1 MFLVRALK
9 RVDFPT
15 LGSPTIPIER
25 LTGVSLRGIV
35 GAPCHDRPMPAYVV
49 TLLIGLF
56 AGSAIGYLLS
66 ALKSKD
72 SVGNQALLDD
82 YKAQLAAERAKTES
96 AITLNAELLAV
107 KESVAQLST
116 QSNEANRIRTEA
128 EAKLN
133 TTILE
138 MRRASESIFDET
150 KKIAGA
156 LSNSQSRGKFGEA
169 QLELLLQGAGLR
181 EGHEYTA
188 QRSTTDSDSSGI
200 PDITV
205 SMPGG
210 SLLFIDSKFPFERF
224 LEAFGTEDQ
233 SQRDEYLQLHT
244 KDLMKHVESLAKRGY
259 HKSQGS
265 PDFVVLF
272 VPFETLLSEALRLDP
287 MFLEKAFKVGVTVA
301 TPTSMM
307 ALLRTIGYIFT
318 RNKLAENAD
327 EIQKVASTFLKNITL
342 LHTKIVAVGKAISS
356 TSKAY
361 EDLVPTAEKTVL
373 APARRIHNLG
383 VTGDKD
389 KLAIE
394 YPEAPGAVRDLKSA
408 ELDTGDDYID
418 AEEVDE
424 R

>member
-1 MFLVRALK
+1 
-9 RVDFPT
+9 
-15 LGSPTIPIER
+15 
-25 LTGVSLRGIV
+25 
-35 GAPCHDRPMPAYVV
+35 MPAYVV

-56 AGSAIGYLLS
+56 AGSAIGYLVS

-72 SVGNQALLDD
+72 SSGNQALLDD

-96 AITLNAELLAV
+96 AITLNAELVAV
-107 KESVAQLST
+107 KDSVSKLT
-116 QSNEANRIRTEA
+116 NQSNEANRIRTEA

-156 LSNSQSRGKFGEA
+156 LSNSQTRGKFGEA

-200 PDITV
+200 PDVTV

-244 KDLMKHVESLAKRGY
+244 KDLMKHVEALAKRGY

-287 MFLEKAFKVGVTVA
+287 MFLEKAFKLGVTVA

-394 YPEAPGAVRDLKSA
+394 YPEAPGAVRDLKST
-408 ELDTGDDYID
+408 ELETGDDYID
-418 AEEVDE
+418 VEEVDE

>member
-1 MFLVRALK
+1 
-9 RVDFPT
+9 
-15 LGSPTIPIER
+15 
-25 LTGVSLRGIV
+25 
-35 GAPCHDRPMPAYVV
+35 MPAYVV
-49 TLLIGLF
+49 TLLIGLI
-56 AGSAIGYLLS
+56 AGSAIGYLFS
-66 ALKSKD
+66 SLKSKD
-72 SVGNQALLDD
+72 SAGNQALLED
-82 YKAQLAAERAKTES
+82 YKVQLDAERGKTES
-96 AITLNAELLAV
+96 AIKLNAELLAV
-107 KESVAQLST
+107 KESVSQLTT

-156 LSNSQSRGKFGEA
+156 LSNSQTRGKFGEA

-200 PDITV
+200 PDVTV
-205 SMPGG
+205 NMPGG
-210 SLLFIDSKFPFERF
+210 SQLFIDSKFPFERF
-224 LEAFGTEDQ
+224 LEAFGTDDQ
-233 SQRDEYLQLHT
+233 TERDQYLQQHT
-244 KDLMKHVESLAKRGY
+244 KDLLKHVEALAKRGY

-287 MFLEKAFKVGVTVA
+287 MLLEKAFKVGVTIA

-342 LHTKIVAVGKAISS
+342 LHTKIVAVGKAISQ

-373 APARRIHNLG
+373 APAKRIHNLG

-394 YPEAPGAVRDLKSA
+394 YPEAPGAVRDLKNA
-408 ELDTGDDYID
+408 ELDGSDDYID
-418 AEEVDE
+418 AEEVDGQ
-424 R
+424 

>member
-1 MFLVRALK
+1 M
-9 RVDFPT
+9 
-15 LGSPTIPIER
+15 
-25 LTGVSLRGIV
+25 
-35 GAPCHDRPMPAYVV
+35 
-49 TLLIGLF
+49 TLLIGVF

-72 SVGNQALLDD
+72 SSGNQALLDD
-82 YKAQLAAERAKTES
+82 YKAQLEAERTKTES
-96 AITLNAELLAV
+96 AIKLNAELMAV
-107 KESVAQLST
+107 KESVTKLTS

-156 LSNSQSRGKFGEA
+156 LSNSQTRGKFGEA

-233 SQRDEYLQLHT
+233 SQRDEYLQMHT
-244 KDLMKHVESLAKRGY
+244 KDLMKHVEALAKRGY

-287 MFLEKAFKVGVTVA
+287 MFLEKAFKVGVTIA

-408 ELDTGDDYID
+408 ELEAGDDYID

>member
-1 MFLVRALK
+1 
-9 RVDFPT
+9 
-15 LGSPTIPIER
+15 
-25 LTGVSLRGIV
+25 
-35 GAPCHDRPMPAYVV
+35 MPANVL
-49 TLLIGLF
+49 LLIIGLL
-56 AGSAIGYLLS
+56 AGAAIGYLLRGNTS
-66 ALKSKD
+66 ASSTAD
-72 SVGNQALLDD
+72 RALLDD
-82 YKAQLAAERAKTES
+82 YKAQLAAERGKTEM
-96 AITLNAELLAV
+96 AVKLNAELNAM
-107 KESVAQLST
+107 KESVQKLST

-128 EAKLN
+128 EAKLE
-133 TTILE
+133 TTINE

-156 LSNSQSRGKFGEA
+156 LNNTQVRGKFGEA

-181 EGHEYTA
+181 EGHEYTR
-188 QRSTTDSDSSGI
+188 QRSTTDADSSGI

-205 SMPGG
+205 KMPGG
-210 SLLFIDSKFPFERF
+210 SSIFIDSKFPFDRF
-224 LEAFGTEDQ
+224 IEAFGTDVQ
-233 SQRDEYLQLHT
+233 SARDEFLTQHT
-244 KDLMKHVESLAKRGY
+244 KDLLKHVEALAKRGY

-272 VPFETLLSEALRLDP
+272 VPFETLLSEALRMDP
-287 MFLEKAFKVGVTVA
+287 HLLEKAFKVGVTVA

-342 LHTKIVAVGKAISS
+342 LHIKIVAVGKAITS

-373 APARRIHNLG
+373 SPARRIHNLG
-383 VTGDKD
+383 VSGDKD

-394 YPEAPGAVRDLKSA
+394 YPEAPGSVRELKSD
-408 ELDTGDDYID
+408 EIGIEDDFID
-418 AEEVDE
+418 AEEITDE
-424 R
+424 ER

>member
-1 MFLVRALK
+1 
-9 RVDFPT
+9 
-15 LGSPTIPIER
+15 
-25 LTGVSLRGIV
+25 
-35 GAPCHDRPMPAYVV
+35 MPAYVV

-56 AGSAIGYLLS
+56 AGSAIGYLVS

-72 SVGNQALLDD
+72 SSGNQALLDD

-96 AITLNAELLAV
+96 AITLNAELVAV
-107 KESVAQLST
+107 KDSVSKLT
-116 QSNEANRIRTEA
+116 NQSNEANRIRTEA

-156 LSNSQSRGKFGEA
+156 LSNSQTRGKFGEA

-200 PDITV
+200 PDVTV

-244 KDLMKHVESLAKRGY
+244 KDLMKHVEALAKRGY

-287 MFLEKAFKVGVTVA
+287 MFLEKAFKLGVTVA

-408 ELDTGDDYID
+408 ELEAGDDYID

>member
-1 MFLVRALK
+1 
-9 RVDFPT
+9 
-15 LGSPTIPIER
+15 
-25 LTGVSLRGIV
+25 
-35 GAPCHDRPMPAYVV
+35 MPAYVV
-49 TLLIGLF
+49 TLLIGVF

-72 SVGNQALLDD
+72 SSGNQALLDD

-96 AITLNAELLAV
+96 AITLNAELVAV
-107 KESVAQLST
+107 KDSVSKLT
-116 QSNEANRIRTEA
+116 NQSNEANRIRTEA

-156 LSNSQSRGKFGEA
+156 LSNSQTRGKFGEA

-200 PDITV
+200 PDVTV

-244 KDLMKHVESLAKRGY
+244 KDLMKHVEALAKRGY

-287 MFLEKAFKVGVTVA
+287 MFLEKAFKLGVTVA

-408 ELDTGDDYID
+408 ELETGDDYID
-418 AEEVDE
+418 VEEVDE

>member
-1 MFLVRALK
+1 
-9 RVDFPT
+9 
-15 LGSPTIPIER
+15 
-25 LTGVSLRGIV
+25 
-35 GAPCHDRPMPAYVV
+35 MPAYL
-49 TLLIGLF
+49 TPLLIGVF
-56 AGSAIGYLLS
+56 TGITIGYLLS
-66 ALKSKD
+66 ALKFKNSSGD
-72 SVGNQALLDD
+72 QALLKD
-82 YKAQLAAERAKTES
+82 YKSQLDAERSKTEG
-96 AITLNAELLAV
+96 AIKLNAELVAM
-107 KESVAQLST
+107 KESVNKLSE

-133 TTILE
+133 TTIGE

-156 LSNSQSRGKFGEA
+156 LSNTQTRGKFGEA
-169 QLELLLQGAGLR
+169 QLELLLEGAGLR
-181 EGHEYTA
+181 QGHEYTS
-188 QRSTTDSDSSGI
+188 QRSTTDSDSTGI
-200 PDITV
+200 PDVTV
-205 SMPGG
+205 NMPGG
-210 SLLFIDSKFPFERF
+210 SLLFIDSKFPFDRF
-224 LEAFGTEDQ
+224 LDAFATQDQ
-233 SQRDEYLQLHT
+233 NERDEFLQLHT
-244 KDLMKHVESLAKRGY
+244 KDLLKHVEALAKRGY

-287 MFLEKAFKVGVTVA
+287 MLLEKAFKAGVTIA

-307 ALLRTIGYIFT
+307 ALLRTIGYIFS

-383 VTGDKD
+383 VAGDKD
-389 KLAIE
+389 KLAIA
-394 YPEAPGAVRDLKSA
+394 YPEAPGAVRELKSA
-408 ELDTGDDYID
+408 ELDSGDDYID
-418 AEEVDE
+418 AEEVE
-424 R
+424 EQ

>member
-1 MFLVRALK
+1 
-9 RVDFPT
+9 
-15 LGSPTIPIER
+15 
-25 LTGVSLRGIV
+25 
-35 GAPCHDRPMPAYVV
+35 MPAYVV
-49 TLLIGLF
+49 TLLIGLMTG
-56 AGSAIGYLLS
+56 AAIGYLI
-66 ALKSKD
+66 ARLKSTS
-72 SVGNQALLDD
+72 SVADCALLDD
-82 YKAQLAAERAKTES
+82 YKSQLEAERSKTES
-96 AITLNAELLAV
+96 AVKVTAELVAM
-107 KESVAQLST
+107 KESVEKLST
-116 QSNEANRIRTEA
+116 QANEANRIRTEA

-156 LSNSQSRGKFGEA
+156 LSNSQTRGKFGEA
-169 QLELLLQGAGLR
+169 QLELLLQAAGLR
-181 EGHEYTA
+181 EDQEYFR
-188 QRSTTDSDSSGI
+188 QKSTTDSDSSGI

-205 SMPGG
+205 KMPGG
-210 SLLFIDSKFPFERF
+210 SHIFIDSKFPFDRF
-224 LEAFGTEDQ
+224 LEAFDPANNGEQ
-233 SQRDEYLQLHT
+233 DELLQAHT
-244 KDLMKHVESLAKRGY
+244 KDLLKHIEALAKRGY

-272 VPFETLLSEALRLDP
+272 VPFETLLSEALRLDSHL
-287 MFLEKAFKVGVTVA
+287 LEKAFKVGVTVA

-373 APARRIHNLG
+373 SPARRIHNLG

-394 YPEAPGAVRDLKSA
+394 YPEAPASVRELKND
-408 ELDTGDDYID
+408 ELGDDDFID
-418 AEEVDE
+418 AEEITDGDK
-424 R
+424 

>member
-1 MFLVRALK
+1 
-9 RVDFPT
+9 
-15 LGSPTIPIER
+15 
-25 LTGVSLRGIV
+25 
-35 GAPCHDRPMPAYVV
+35 MPAYVV

-72 SVGNQALLDD
+72 SSGNQALLDD
-82 YKAQLAAERAKTES
+82 YKAQLDAERSKTES
-96 AITLNAELLAV
+96 AIKLNAELMAV
-107 KESVAQLST
+107 KESVTKLTS

-156 LSNSQSRGKFGEA
+156 LSNSQTRGKFGEA

-233 SQRDEYLQLHT
+233 SQRDEYLQMHT
-244 KDLMKHVESLAKRGY
+244 KDLMKHVEALAKRGY

-287 MFLEKAFKVGVTVA
+287 MFLEKAFKVGVTIA

-408 ELDTGDDYID
+408 ELEAGDDYID

>member
-1 MFLVRALK
+1 M
-9 RVDFPT
+9 PT
-15 LGSPTIPIER
+15 
-25 LTGVSLRGIV
+25 
-35 GAPCHDRPMPAYVV
+35 YVV

-72 SVGNQALLDD
+72 SSGNQALLDD
-82 YKAQLAAERAKTES
+82 YKAQLDAERKKTET

-107 KESVAQLST
+107 KDSVSKLTT

-156 LSNSQSRGKFGEA
+156 LSNSQTRGKFGEA

-200 PDITV
+200 PDVTV
-205 SMPGG
+205 NMPGG
-210 SLLFIDSKFPFERF
+210 SQLFIDSKFPFERF
-224 LEAFGTEDQ
+224 LEAFGTDDQ
-233 SQRDEYLQLHT
+233 SQRDEYLQMHT
-244 KDLMKHVESLAKRGY
+244 KDLLKHVEALAKRGY

-383 VTGDKD
+383 VAGIK
-389 KLAIE
+389 I
-394 YPEAPGAVRDLKSA
+394 S
-408 ELDTGDDYID
+408 
-418 AEEVDE
+418 
-424 R
+424 

>member
-1 MFLVRALK
+1 
-9 RVDFPT
+9 
-15 LGSPTIPIER
+15 
-25 LTGVSLRGIV
+25 
-35 GAPCHDRPMPAYVV
+35 V
-49 TLLIGLF
+49 TLLIGLI
-56 AGSAIGYLLS
+56 AGAAIGYLFS
-66 ALKSKD
+66 SLKSKD
-72 SVGNQALLDD
+72 SAGNQALLED
-82 YKAQLAAERAKTES
+82 YKVQLDAERGKTES
-96 AITLNAELLAV
+96 AIKLNAELLAV
-107 KESVAQLST
+107 KESVSLLTT

-156 LSNSQSRGKFGEA
+156 LSNSQTRGKFGEA

-188 QRSTTDSDSSGI
+188 QRSTTDADSSGI
-200 PDITV
+200 PDVTV
-205 SMPGG
+205 NMPGG
-210 SLLFIDSKFPFERF
+210 SQLFIDSKFPFERF
-224 LEAFGTEDQ
+224 LEAFGTDDQ
-233 SQRDEYLQLHT
+233 KERDHFLQQHT
-244 KDLMKHVESLAKRGY
+244 KDLLKHVEALAKRGY
-259 HKSQGS
+259 HTSQGS

-287 MFLEKAFKVGVTVA
+287 MLLEKSFKVGVTIA

-342 LHTKIVAVGKAISS
+342 LHTKIVAVGKAISQ

-373 APARRIHNLG
+373 APAKRIHNLG

-394 YPEAPGAVRDLKSA
+394 YPEAPGAVRDLKNA
-408 ELDTGDDYID
+408 ELDGSDDYID

-424 R
+424 

>member
-1 MFLVRALK
+1 
-9 RVDFPT
+9 
-15 LGSPTIPIER
+15 
-25 LTGVSLRGIV
+25 
-35 GAPCHDRPMPAYVV
+35 MPAYLV
-49 TLLIGLF
+49 TLVIGLI
-56 AGSAIGYLLS
+56 AGSAIGYLFS
-66 ALKSKD
+66 SLKSKD
-72 SVGNQALLDD
+72 SAGNQALLDD
-82 YKAQLAAERAKTES
+82 YKIQLEAERSKTES
-96 AITLNAELLAV
+96 AIKINAELVAV
-107 KESVAQLST
+107 KDSVTKLTT
-116 QSNEANRIRTEA
+116 QANEANLSRTQA
-128 EAKLN
+128 EANLN

-156 LSNSQSRGKFGEA
+156 LSNAQTRGKFGEA
-169 QLELLLQGAGLR
+169 QLELLLQGAG
-181 EGHEYTA
+181 
-188 QRSTTDSDSSGI
+188 STTDSDSSGI
-200 PDITV
+200 PDVTV
-205 SMPGG
+205 KMPGG
-210 SLLFIDSKFPFERF
+210 SQLFIDSKFPFERF
-224 LEAFGTEDQ
+224 LDAFATDDQ
-233 SQRDEYLQLHT
+233 TLRDQHLQQHG
-244 KDLMKHVESLAKRGY
+244 KDLMKHVDALSKRGY

-272 VPFETLLSEALRLDP
+272 VPFETLLSEALRTDP
-287 MFLEKAFKVGVTVA
+287 QFLEKAFKVGVTVA

-342 LHTKIVAVGKAISS
+342 LHTKIVAVGKAISQ

-389 KLAIE
+389 KLAID
-394 YPEAPGAVRDLKSA
+394 YPEAPGAVRDLKNA
-408 ELDTGDDYID
+408 ELDGGDDYID

-424 R
+424 K

>member
-1 MFLVRALK
+1 M
-9 RVDFPT
+9 
-15 LGSPTIPIER
+15 
-25 LTGVSLRGIV
+25 
-35 GAPCHDRPMPAYVV
+35 
-49 TLLIGLF
+49 TLLIGLI
-56 AGSAIGYLLS
+56 AGSAIGYLFS
-66 ALKSKD
+66 SLKSKD
-72 SVGNQALLDD
+72 SAGNQALLED
-82 YKAQLAAERAKTES
+82 YKVQLEAERKKTET
-96 AITLNAELLAV
+96 AITLNAELIAV
-107 KESVAQLST
+107 KDSVSKLTT

-156 LSNSQSRGKFGEA
+156 LSNSQTRGKFGEA
-169 QLELLLQGAGLR
+169 QLELLLEGAGLR

-200 PDITV
+200 PDVTV
-205 SMPGG
+205 TMPGG
-210 SLLFIDSKFPFERF
+210 SQLFIDSKFPFERF
-224 LEAFGTEDQ
+224 LEAFGTDDQ
-233 SQRDEYLQLHT
+233 TERDQYLQQHA
-244 KDLMKHVESLAKRGY
+244 KDLLKHVEALAKRGY

-287 MFLEKAFKVGVTVA
+287 MLLEKAFKVGVTIA

-342 LHTKIVAVGKAISS
+342 LHTKIVAVGKAISQ

-389 KLAIE
+389 KLAIT
-394 YPEAPGAVRDLKSA
+394 YPEAPGAVRDLKNA
-408 ELDTGDDYID
+408 ELDGGDDYID

-424 R
+424 Q

>member
-1 MFLVRALK
+1 M
-9 RVDFPT
+9 
-15 LGSPTIPIER
+15 
-25 LTGVSLRGIV
+25 
-35 GAPCHDRPMPAYVV
+35 

-72 SVGNQALLDD
+72 SSGNQALLDD
-82 YKAQLAAERAKTES
+82 YKAQLEAERTKTES
-96 AITLNAELLAV
+96 AIKLNAELMAV
-107 KESVAQLST
+107 KESVTKLTS

-156 LSNSQSRGKFGEA
+156 LSNSQTRGKFGEA

-233 SQRDEYLQLHT
+233 SQRDEYLQMHT
-244 KDLMKHVESLAKRGY
+244 KDLMKHVEALAKRGY

-287 MFLEKAFKVGVTVA
+287 MFLEKAFKVGVTIA

-408 ELDTGDDYID
+408 ELEAGDDYID

>member
-1 MFLVRALK
+1 M
-9 RVDFPT
+9 
-15 LGSPTIPIER
+15 
-25 LTGVSLRGIV
+25 
-35 GAPCHDRPMPAYVV
+35 

-72 SVGNQALLDD
+72 SAGNQALLDD
-82 YKAQLAAERAKTES
+82 YKAQLEAERRKTES
-96 AITLNAELLAV
+96 AITLNAELVAV
-107 KESVAQLST
+107 KDSVSKLTT

-156 LSNSQSRGKFGEA
+156 LSNSQTRGKFGEA

-210 SLLFIDSKFPFERF
+210 SQLFIDSKFPFERF

-233 SQRDEYLQLHT
+233 SQRDEYLQLHA
-244 KDLMKHVESLAKRGY
+244 KDLLKHVEALAKRGY

-287 MFLEKAFKVGVTVA
+287 MFLEKAFKLGVTVA

-394 YPEAPGAVRDLKSA
+394 YPEAPGAVRELKSA
-408 ELDTGDDYID
+408 ELETGDDYID

>member
-1 MFLVRALK
+1 MPSYIVVLI
-9 RVDFPT
+9 
-15 LGSPTIPIER
+15 LG
-25 LTGVSLRGIV
+25 
-35 GAPCHDRPMPAYVV
+35 
-49 TLLIGLF
+49 LL
-56 AGSAIGYLLS
+56 AGGAIGYLLRAWKSGS
-66 ALKSKD
+66 AVAD
-72 SVGNQALLDD
+72 RALLDD
-82 YKAQLAAERAKTES
+82 YKSQLAAERDKTES
-96 AITLNAELLAV
+96 SVKLNAELNAV
-107 KESVAQLST
+107 KESVQKLSS

-128 EAKLN
+128 EAKLE
-133 TTILE
+133 TTINE

-156 LSNSQSRGKFGEA
+156 LSNSQTRGKFGEA

-181 EGHEYTA
+181 DGHEYSR
-188 QRSTTDSDSSGI
+188 QKSTTDADSSGI

-205 SMPGG
+205 KMPGG
-210 SLLFIDSKFPFERF
+210 SSIFIDSKFPFDRF
-224 LEAFGTEDQ
+224 LEAFGTEEQ
-233 SQRDEYLQLHT
+233 SQRDEFLTSHT
-244 KDLMKHVESLAKRGY
+244 KDLLKHVEALAKRGY
-259 HKSQGS
+259 HKSAGS

-287 MFLEKAFKVGVTVA
+287 NLLEKAFKVGVTIA

-342 LHTKIVAVGKAISS
+342 LHTKIVAVGKAITS
-356 TSKAY
+356 TAKAY

-373 APARRIHNLG
+373 SPARRIHNLG
-383 VTGDKD
+383 VSGDKD

-394 YPEAPGAVRDLKSA
+394 YPEAPASVRELKSD
-408 ELDTGDDYID
+408 EIGGDDDFID
-418 AEEVDE
+418 AEEISEED